1 MAPGRKKGANK
12 AKAKKQLSLGD
23 LVLAKVKGHPAWPA
37 KISRPEDWD
46 KAPDPKKYFVHF
58 FGTGEICYISAD
70 IQIFNNDV
78 KNKLSARCQGKT
90 GKSFSQA
97 VKEISVA
104 FEDLQKRKLGGL
116 GDDVDESA
124 LGCEGP
130 SADGLDDRMDVDL
143 NDGSHEETSDE
154 GTGDFNSKL
163 DSHSN
168 REGETDDDVVKPS
181 PLFNGEEQHH
191 TSLASDI
198 DDGYHV
204 KVENADDV
212 KYANCAKKVGNSTLM
227 NGHKS
232 KMLGT
237 DSKRRLEGADEGSGS
252 TGVKSLKDSIDVGGK
267 LEDGVRGEIA
277 GVHCAGSSPVAVKS
291 ESGMS
296 SGKKSKKPITYQK
309 GSRVCQGSN
318 DSVVKLPPE
327 ISNRKTG
334 LHPRPGSS
342 KFEACDTSHP
352 AKKSKFVD
360 VEDGAAVRLSAKN
373 LMNHASRSTADEKSV
388 KDSDGKRE
396 ILLAL
401 RAQTG
406 KDRSYVP
413 LQASKDKSDFSLQSD
428 RTDLFSPTVKA
439 KSDASAE
446 MIKVK
451 ADISGD
457 EAVLP
462 VTKRHRRALEAM
474 LGSTSLNSDDRIAK
488 SSLDPKNVLSSGN
501 AGATVHQL
509 PKRRRAV
516 CLYGDDDED
525 EEPKTPVHGG
535 SGRVSRE
542 PRSMSDTI
550 KKKDAN
556 VTSLLRQQHVGVI
569 NTEKNIGASFGF
581 ERSRSKETSWKIEM
595 EHLPSKDSKPISTS
609 PRQSPR
615 LFPATKSIG
624 EHHEPVKP
632 VIKVSSIKG
641 LQPSSSKVSGHV
653 SDCLNTSYG
662 NGASQMNRPAL
673 SGERP
678 KTTPKAPSRISAD
691 LLETSAELQV
701 GMEDRSGWFVESKT
715 PDSAMSMK
723 HLIAAAQAKRKLAHS
738 QQFSLGNLN
747 SSLIFANDVHGSTL
761 SPSLV
766 QPFLSETSNLLQG
779 DMQGIHHHANLV
791 SPSTHARESSSHNQL
806 ENEETEERRLSSG
819 QRAGG
824 GSLSGGT
831 EAAVARDAF
840 EGMVETL
847 SRTKESIGRVVE
859 LLIRKLETEPSF
871 HRKVDLFFLVDSI
884 TQCSHNQK
892 GIAGAS
898 YVPTVQAA
906 LPRLLGA
913 AAPAGASA
921 RENRR
926 QCLKV
931 LRLWLE
937 RKVLP
942 ESALRRYIDDFGVSN
957 DDTSVGLSLRRP
969 SRAERAVD
977 DPIREM
983 EGMLVDEYG
992 SNATFQLPGLLS
1004 CSILEDDEDD
1014 FPSSLSKEEADAQ
1027 PVVEPISALQES
1039 DTSTIAG
1046 IDRRHCILE
1055 DVDGELEMEDVS
1067 GNEKDDTSSHSS
1079 GSVEMET
1086 QQQSMH
1092 GLTEPALNNSM
1103 ELAPLPEGSP
1113 PLPPILLRLPTFA
1126 SISTTATSSSI
1137 PITTTTS
1144 TSTTSVASTS
1154 CLTATTTTTPSTPP
1168 PPPSLLPPP
1177 PSIPSEPPPHVLS
1190 MGALPPMVSQASV
1203 PIQPTVQP
1211 QSGNQMIT
1219 MPGNSTQGNHIDGV
1233 VKSELFPQ
1241 HFTPSSVCNQEPT
1254 GFSSSRQLEY
1264 GQNGTYMNPQAS
1276 QANPHFQPGNPPFL
1290 QRPPHPNLPQN
1301 TTGHFPFT
1309 NPAIQQHPQQVYP
1322 HPYNLSSLPDSRR
1335 QFVPEDQWRMPPSDF
1350 NTNNHHG
1357 AWMNGRTPSH
1367 AGPPFG
1373 QEGYFRPPIE
1383 RPVANNMS
1391 FPPSATNSLPSGA
1404 PIPGHG
1410 ASPMLPCR
1418 PDMSALNCWRPS

>member
-23 LVLAKVKGHPAWPA
+23 LVLAKVKGHPLACQGLYFHFLSFLL
-37 KISRPEDWD
+37 KNISRPEDWD

-58 FGTGEICYISAD
+58 FGTGEIAFVTSAD

-124 LGCEGP
+124 LGCE
-130 SADGLDDRMDVDL
+130 
-143 NDGSHEETSDE
+143 
-154 GTGDFNSKL
+154 L

-318 DSVVKLPPE
+318 DSK
-327 ISNRKTG
+327 NG

-388 KDSDGKRE
+388 KDSGGKRE

-581 ERSRSKETSWKIEM
+581 ERSRSKETVSHSQQKIMKKPDMSGPPSPGKIEM

-723 HLIAAAQAKRKLAHS
+723 HLIAAAQAKR
-738 QQFSLGNLN
+738 N
-747 SSLIFANDVHGSTL
+747 TL

-847 SRTKESIGRVVE
+847 SRTKESIGRATRLAIDCAKYGIANE
-859 LLIRKLETEPSF
+859 LETEPSF
-871 HRKVDLFFLVDSI
+871 HHKVDLFFLVDSI

-892 GIAGAS
+892 VVSSFTAIVSPSIAGAS

-931 LRLWLE
+931 LGCGW

-957 DDTSVGLSLRRP
+957 DDTS
-969 SRAERAVD
+969 RAVD

-1113 PLPPILLRLPTFA
+1113 PLPPNSPPPPPPLPQSPPPPPPPASPSPPPPPPPPPVLPRPPVLLPPPPPRLQAPPPPPPPPLQA
-1126 SISTTATSSSI
+1126 
-1137 PITTTTS
+1137 PPPPPPPP
-1144 TSTTSVASTS
+1144 
-1154 CLTATTTTTPSTPP
+1154 LQTPPPPPPPPLQAPP

-1276 QANPHFQPGNPPFL
+1276 QANPHFQPEYNWSFS
-1290 QRPPHPNLPQN
+1290 
-1301 TTGHFPFT
+1301 FT

-1367 AGPPFG
+1367 EALLLVRKVWIS
-1373 QEGYFRPPIE
+1373 YFRPPIE

-1391 FPPSATNSLPSGA
+1391 FHPLPLTACHQELQFGSWCITNV
-1404 PIPGHG
+1404 
-1410 ASPMLPCR
+1410 
-1418 PDMSALNCWRPS
+1418 AL